1 MADNFTPILKKIDEL
16 CNPIFELGGEK
27 GVAAKDLERRYNK
40 GPLSQLAYELFSCL
54 YETKR
59 QLTAV
64 LKAQE
69 RKILEL
75 GTSLSE
81 KENEIIELS
90 SLDDIMTEVKKN
102 GDRIAGLK
110 QVLEEKSET
119 IVSEAKKVS
128 SYADILQKSSRNT
141 EMKQQEHNLQP
152 EKFAKR
158 VVADIRASERRKNLV
173 VYGVTGDY
181 YRKTKNYD
189 FEEPIRKMLPTIGL
203 EDIQIASINV
213 IAKHDSEDSA
223 RPSYT
228 LRVQLY
234 EEFTAAKILR
244 NAWRLKG
251 TCYGNMYIAPDRTL
265 EEQKQWSKLVME
277 LKSQIKKSPHYVWKI
292 RGGKV
297 VKCGAVEYPVCRLDS
312 DSD

>member
-1 MADNFTPILKKIDEL
+1 MHMAENFRPILKKIDEV
-16 CNPIFELGGEK
+16 CKPIFELGGEK
-27 GVAAKDLERRYNK
+27 GVAAKDLEKRYNK
-40 GPLSQLAYELFSCL
+40 GPLSQLAYDLFSCL
-54 YETKR
+54 YDTKR

-90 SLDDIMTEVKKN
+90 SLDDIMGEVKKN
-102 GDRIAGLK
+102 GDRIAELK
-110 QVLEEKSET
+110 EILEEKSER

-128 SYADILQKSSRNT
+128 SYADILQKSSCKT
-141 EMKQQEHNLQP
+141 EKKQQGHNLQP

-158 VVADIRASERRKNLV
+158 VVADIKASEKRRNLV

-181 YRKTKNYD
+181 NRKTKNYD
-189 FEEPIRKMLPTIGL
+189 FEEQIGKMLPTIGL
-203 EDIQIASINV
+203 ENIQIASISV
-213 IAKHDSEDSA
+213 ISKRDSEDLA

-228 LRVQLY
+228 LRVQLH
-234 EEFTAAKILR
+234 EEFIAAKILR

-265 EEQKQWSKLVME
+265 EEQKQWSKLVKE
-277 LKSQIKKSPHYVWKI
+277 LKSQIEKSPHYVWKI

-297 VKCGAVEYPVCRLDS
+297 INSGAVEYPVYVPDS
-312 DSD
+312 D